1 MITDGLG
8 QVTFTYAGG
17 AGNDDVLT
25 LLDKIECEQT
35 LQVIS
40 VLIEDSILQFK
51 GNIPHDI
58 RSIHIKFISEFHV
71 EYLFLSD
78 SSDLE
83 AISSDMEDIL
93 HDILTNAGLETND
106 RGDVIGFRFDID
118 YKFFVLPLELEKS
131 IEGKDVVCI
140 YSA

>member
-1 MITDGLG
+1 
-8 QVTFTYAGG
+8 
-17 AGNDDVLT
+17 
-25 LLDKIECEQT
+25 
-35 LQVIS
+35 
-40 VLIEDSILQFK
+40 
-51 GNIPHDI
+51 
-58 RSIHIKFISEFHV
+58 
-71 EYLFLSD
+71 
-78 SSDLE
+78 
-83 AISSDMEDIL
+83 MEDIL